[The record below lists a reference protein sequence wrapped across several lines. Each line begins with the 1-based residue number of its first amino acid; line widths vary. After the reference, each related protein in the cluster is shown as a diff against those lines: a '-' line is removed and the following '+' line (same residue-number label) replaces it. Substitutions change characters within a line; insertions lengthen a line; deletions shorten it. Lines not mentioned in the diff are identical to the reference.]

1 MIRKLLLVSI
11 SLLFTSAWGQSTH
24 VKFQTSKGDFTV
36 VLYDDTP
43 IHRDNFVR
51 LVKSGY
57 YDGIIFHRVIN
68 KFMVQTGDS
77 SSRHA
82 EEGMLYGDRDV
93 PYTLPAE
100 ILFPKYYHHSGALA
114 AARQGDEENPERRSS
129 GAQFYIVTG
138 AQRMS
143 EDISGIRRWMRMNH
157 FNEPKWTTDMLND
170 YATRGGTPHLDNN
183 YTVFGRVTE
192 GMETIDKI
200 QRVRTDDNDRPLNDI
215 RIIKAEVVE

>member
-1 MIRKLLLVSI
+1 MKKIILIALTLLA
-11 SLLFTSAWGQSTH
+11 TTASAQTNH
-24 VKFQTSKGDFTV
+24 VRFRTTKGDFTV

-43 IHRDNFVR
+43 IHRDNFLR
-51 LVKSGY
+51 LVRDGY
-57 YDGIIFHRVIN
+57 YDGIIFHRVID

-114 AARQGDEENPERRSS
+114 AAREGDEANPERRSS
-129 GAQFYIVTG
+129 GAQFYVVTG
-138 AQRMS
+138 TQRMS
-143 EDISGIRRWMRMNH
+143 EDIAGIRRWMRKNN
-157 FNEPKWTTDMLND
+157 FNEPKWTADMLSD
-170 YATRGGTPHLDNN
+170 YATRGGAPHLDSN
-183 YTVFGRVTE
+183 YTVFGKVTE

-200 QRVRTDDNDRPLNDI
+200 QRAKTDEKDRPLKDI
-215 RIIKAEVVE
+215 RIIKAEIIE